1 MRVVYVAST
10 AANAAVALHPDHVI
24 EVCAYGPDPQG
35 DAKSY
40 AKDHT
45 KANDAP
51 AYVYR
56 VVVEPVHKYEVR
68 KEVVGSAHTL

>member
-1 MRVVYVAST
+1 MREVYVASR
-10 AANAAVALHPDHVI
+10 AANAACAVGAEHII
-24 EVCAYGPDPQG
+24 ETCAYGPDPLG

-40 AKDHT
+40 AKDYT
-45 KANDAP
+45 AANDAP

-56 VVVEPVHKYEVR
+56 VVVEPVHKYDIR